1 MPLMQRLT
9 NRPYLPTPCQ
19 LQAAGSLIA
28 MLGVALPMLM
38 IGLLKFTSIEVEA
51 LIPLISNT
59 PWLAWLHLLFGEAGA
74 SYFLGVVEI
83 LAAILVLASRWSCK
97 AAIAGGALCSLT
109 FIITLSTMLSVPIW
123 EAESGGFPWLNH
135 YGSFLIKDTAL
146 LGISLMILAQGLAP
160 AGTAASR

>member
-1 MPLMQRLT
+1 MPLKQRLT
-9 NRPYLPTPCQ
+9 NHPFLPTPCQ
-19 LQAAGSLIA
+19 LQAAGYFIA

-38 IGLLKFTSIEVEA
+38 IGLLKFTTIEVQA
-51 LIPLISNT
+51 LVPIISNT

-83 LAAILVLASRWSCK
+83 LAAILVLASRWSSK

-109 FIITLSTMLSVPIW
+109 FITTLSTMLCVPIW
-123 EAESGGFPWLNH
+123 EAESGGFPWLND

-160 AGTAASR
+160 AGTAASH

>member
-1 MPLMQRLT
+1 MSLMQRFTDL
-9 NRPYLPTPCQ
+9 PYLPTPCQ
-19 LQAAGSLIA
+19 LQATGSLIA

-38 IGLLKFTSIEVEA
+38 IGLLKFTAIEVEA

-74 SYFLGVVEI
+74 SYFLGIVEI
-83 LAAILVLASRWSCK
+83 LAAILVLASRWSSK

-123 EAESGGFPWLNH
+123 DAQSGGFPWLNH

>member
-1 MPLMQRLT
+1 LK
-9 NRPYLPTPCQ
+9 
-19 LQAAGSLIA
+19 AAGGLIA
-28 MLGVALPMLM
+28 LLGVALPMLM
-38 IGLLKFTSIEVEA
+38 IGLLKFTSIEVRA

-83 LAAILVLASRWSCK
+83 LAAILILVSRWSSK

-109 FIITLSTMLSVPIW
+109 FIITLSTMLTIPIW
-123 EAESGGFPWLNH
+123 EAQSGGFPWLNR

-146 LGISLMILAQGLAP
+146 LGISLMILAQGLAR
-160 AGTAASR
+160 AGTTANR

>member
-1 MPLMQRLT
+1 MTGHCEQQCPRT
-9 NRPYLPTPCQ
+9 THT
-19 LQAAGSLIA
+19 ADSHSLR
-28 MLGVALPMLM
+28 
-38 IGLLKFTSIEVEA
+38 
-51 LIPLISNT
+51 
-59 PWLAWLHLLFGEAGA
+59 WH
-74 SYFLGVVEI
+74 
-83 LAAILVLASRWSCK
+83 SRI
-97 AAIAGGALCSLT
+97 AIAGGALCSLT